1 MPGRAGLLI
10 AGRYLLGEPVGQ
22 DSLGRVWRAHD
33 QLLDRDVAVKE
44 VLLADRPPGE
54 RADLLAETMLEARV
68 AAKLDQPGVATVY
81 DVVEHEDAPWIIM
94 RLDPGHA
101 ASGPA
106 PAAGESG
113 LAAAVPGLVPAEPGP
128 VPAEPGPVPA
138 EPGPVP
144 AREVPVT
151 PPGRRVPFAAAVAA
165 AARANPRL
173 AAGLITAIVMVLALV
188 LVTTIFPSHPQTRS
202 PGGPPAPAGRSAS
215 P

>member
-10 AGRYLLGEPVGQ
+10 AGRYLLREPVGQ

-44 VLLADRPPGE
+44 VLLTDRPPGE

-94 RLDPGHA
+94 RLVPGRA
-101 ASGPA
+101 AGGSA
-106 PAAGESG
+106 PAAGR
-113 LAAAVPGLVPAEPGP
+113 PGP
-128 VPAEPGPVPA
+128 VPAEPGPSPA
-138 EPGPVP
+138 SPGGAGPEPGRD
-144 AREVPVT
+144 APVT

-165 AARANPRL
+165 TARANPRL
-173 AAGLITAIVMVLALV
+173 AVGLITAVVMVLALV
-188 LVTTIFPSHPQTRS
+188 LVTTIFPAHPQTRS
-202 PGGPPAPAGRSAS
+202 PGNPPASPGRSA
-215 P
+215 PP